1 MIFGKHQTE
10 LFCKNSYHLLTID
23 YFCKKF
29 SRRCWTNFWICFW
42 DWGLLLYFWHIRE
55 FIRLGIV
62 FGLSINNFNSKYLVN
77 DISQYH
83 PCTSHFIIIV
93 TLSNSLFS
101 HFVILAT
108 LSNNLLWHFVIIIL
122 KFVNLSLFV
131 TFCHNF
137 FQKVQESLCEVFLS
151 QFLIK
156 TVIAKNLNSIQNFTV
171 YALQNCEE
179 RRGALFI
186 NM

>member
-1 MIFGKHQTE
+1 MLDKFLNMLLGLGLAFIF
-10 LFCKNSYHLLTID
+10 LT
-23 YFCKKF
+23 Y
-29 SRRCWTNFWICFW
+29 SWI
-42 DWGLLLYFWHIRE
+42 YKIRNC
-55 FIRLGIV
+55 
-62 FGLSINNFNSKYLVN
+62 FGLSINNFNSEYLVN

-83 PCTSHFIIIV
+83 PCTSHFIMIV
-93 TLSNSLFS
+93 TLSNGLFS
-101 HFVILAT
+101 HFVILVT